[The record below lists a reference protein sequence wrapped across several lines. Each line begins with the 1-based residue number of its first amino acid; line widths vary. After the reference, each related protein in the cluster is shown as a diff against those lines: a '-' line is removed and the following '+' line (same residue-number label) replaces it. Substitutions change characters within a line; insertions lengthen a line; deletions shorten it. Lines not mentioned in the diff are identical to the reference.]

1 MYYND
6 VILYSGGNV
15 TMLRPPL
22 EAHTRTQIN
31 LRLKNLGWNLDEK
44 DPKCNV
50 TQEQAKTDELNALFH
65 GKNPDYVLYD
75 QEGINPIGVIEAK
88 RPGEDLNEAMKQA
101 IDDYGKPLGVPL
113 AFAFNDTFVTAK
125 HIKDN
130 KPLKIDGAE
139 LQDFVDQLT
148 ALRFLKDGAEIY
160 SLPKGVNFTRE
171 ALLDIFKVTNKLL
184 RKEGLRDGYERFSM
198 FSEILFL
205 KLIDESERLNEQ
217 RGLKRTIEEK
227 YCWSSFTSK
236 YKNNPSDLLDFV
248 RDTVWA
254 KMRDKYGDIFNDT
267 LGIRNPQTLQQVI
280 SQIDPI
286 NLQATDTDVK
296 GDAFEYFLK
305 SVTNGNKDLGEYF
318 TPRHIVRTMV
328 HMVKPQMGETIY
340 DPFCGTGGF
349 LLEAFKYLSLRTDMT
364 NPDTLKFVREK
375 TVFGREITSTA
386 RITKMNMILFGDG
399 HSNIQQIDSLA
410 NPVKE
415 EYNIVLSNIP
425 YSQET
430 EYGGY
435 YDIPTKNADSICVQH
450 IWKALKPSGRAA
462 VIVPETFLYE
472 DGVIGKTRELIAQG
486 SEKLTVVSLPRGVF
500 MPYTP
505 TKTNIICFKK
515 GAQFKKVYFFVVF
528 NDGFAL
534 NTRRKPIKGDS
545 DIKKL
550 LSEYDEPNAITGQ
563 ANIVERE
570 TIKKTQNWNLRPFYY
585 MEDIPDIKGEL
596 QQLGTDVIEEVK
608 EIVDPRKEPDKLW
621 GVLEVSQNGVFLSDN
636 ILGSD
641 FTQKYKRVQAG
652 DLAYNPYRVNIGSI
666 GVVPSYLSGN
676 LVSPAYV
683 VFRPKS
689 KDYPAT
695 YILSVLK
702 SKRYLRVIMNYSLGS
717 ARASLPFTELTRIK
731 APKLSE
737 DDINNLTLLQTDLDK
752 HTTEVNTVKE
762 NINQFVERYMKGKV
776 TINTEMASHSIG
788 EKKPK
793 EYGITKDEFHSL
805 LGKAIKPPAPK
816 SDKEQ
821 S

>member
-1 MYYND
+1 
-6 VILYSGGNV
+6 
-15 TMLRPPL
+15 MLRPPL
-22 EAHTRTQIN
+22 EAYTRTQIN

-50 TQEQAKTDELNALFH
+50 TQEQAKTDELNDLFQ
-65 GKNPDYVLYD
+65 GKKPDYVLYD
-75 QEGINPIGVIEAK
+75 KEGVNPIGVIEAK
-88 RPGEDLNEAMKQA
+88 RPGEDLNDAMKQA
-101 IDDYGKPLGVPL
+101 MELYGKPLGVPL

-125 HIKDN
+125 HISDN

-217 RGLKRTIEEK
+217 KGLKRTIEEK

-236 YKNNPSDLLDFV
+236 YKKNPDELLDFV
-248 RDTVWA
+248 RYTVWV
-254 KMRDKYGDIFNDT
+254 KMKEKYGDIFSNT
-267 LGIRNPQTLQQVI
+267 LGIKNPATLQQVI

-305 SVTNGNKDLGEYF
+305 SVTNGNKDFGEYF

-328 HMVKPQMGETIY
+328 HMVKPVLGETIY

-364 NPDTLKFVREK
+364 NTDTLKFVREK

-450 IWKALKPSGRAA
+450 IWKSLKPGGRAA

-472 DGVIGKTRELIAQG
+472 DGVIGKTRELIAKG
-486 SEKLTVVSLPRGVF
+486 SEKLTIVSLPRGVF

-505 TKTNIICFKK
+505 TKTNIIYFKK
-515 GAQFKKVYFFVVF
+515 GVQFNKAYFFVVF

-534 NTRRKPIKGDS
+534 KHS
-545 DIKKL
+545 
-550 LSEYDEPNAITGQ
+550 
-563 ANIVERE
+563 
-570 TIKKTQNWNLRPFYY
+570 KKT
-585 MEDIPDIKGEL
+585 D
-596 QQLGTDVIEEVK
+596 
-608 EIVDPRKEPDKLW
+608 
-621 GVLEVSQNGVFLSDN
+621 
-636 ILGSD
+636 
-641 FTQKYKRVQAG
+641 
-652 DLAYNPYRVNIGSI
+652 
-666 GVVPSYLSGN
+666 
-676 LVSPAYV
+676 
-683 VFRPKS
+683 
-689 KDYPAT
+689 
-695 YILSVLK
+695 
-702 SKRYLRVIMNYSLGS
+702 
-717 ARASLPFTELTRIK
+717 
-731 APKLSE
+731 
-737 DDINNLTLLQTDLDK
+737 
-752 HTTEVNTVKE
+752 
-762 NINQFVERYMKGKV
+762 
-776 TINTEMASHSIG
+776 
-788 EKKPK
+788 
-793 EYGITKDEFHSL
+793 
-805 LGKAIKPPAPK
+805 
-816 SDKEQ
+816 
-821 S
+821 